1 MYAGGAR
8 LMVAR
13 HLFRWRPKSMRA
25 FLHVFLSHGFR
36 PFFLFAG
43 AYAVIAAAAWLAIL
57 HRLYTG
63 TAGSFPHGAMPP
75 HFWHGHEMLFGYV
88 AAAVAGFFLTA
99 VPSWTGRAP
108 VRGGTLGALA
118 LAWIAGRIALW
129 GAAALPPLLVAI
141 LDLAFVPFLAA
152 LVIRALAGGW
162 SRRNAIF
169 LPVFAALFAANLL
182 YHLDAAGIAPGY
194 AGRGLN
200 LALDTVLFLIAVLG
214 GRVVPAFT
222 TNALRRAGEERL
234 PVSRAPLE
242 AAALLAVVALAAVD
256 FLAPDGRAAGAVAAI
271 AAVLHAAR
279 FAGWRGHRTLAEPI
293 LWIIHLGYLWLIVG
307 FALKA
312 MALLGGWL
320 PPTAASHALTIGA
333 IGCMTLGVMSRA
345 ALGHTGRELRVAPAI
360 VAAYLLVTAAALA
373 RVLGPALLPAYA
385 LQALAVT
392 AVLWIAGFGLFTY
405 IYVPILL
412 RPRARAE
419 G

>member
-1 MYAGGAR
+1 MAAMGS
-8 LMVAR
+8 
-13 HLFRWRPKSMRA
+13 FWQ
-25 FLHVFLSHGFR
+25 VFLSYGFR

-43 AYAVIAAAAWLAIL
+43 AYAVIAAAAWLSIL
-57 HRLYTG
+57 HRLHTG
-63 TAGSFPHGAMPP
+63 AAGSFPQGTMPP

-88 AAAVAGFFLTA
+88 AATIAGFFLTA
-99 VPSWTGRAP
+99 APSWTGREP
-108 VRGGTLGALA
+108 VRGAPLGALA
-118 LAWIAGRIALW
+118 LVWIAGRIALW
-129 GAAALPPLLVAI
+129 SAATLPPLVVAAV
-141 LDLAFVPFLAA
+141 DLLFVPFLAA
-152 LVIRALAGGW
+152 VVIRALSGGW
-162 SRRNAIF
+162 SKRNAIF
-169 LPVFAALFAANLL
+169 LPVFAALFAGNLL

-214 GRVVPAFT
+214 GRIVPAFT

-242 AAALLAVVALAAVD
+242 AAALLSIAALVVIDL
-256 FLAPDGRAAGAVAAI
+256 LLPDGRAAGVLAAI

-312 MALLGGWL
+312 AALLGGWL
-320 PPTAASHALTIGA
+320 PATAASHALTIGA

-345 ALGHTGRELRVAPAI
+345 ALGHTGRALRVAPAI
-360 VAAYLLVTAAALA
+360 VAAYVLVTAAALV

-385 LQALAVT
+385 LPALAAT
-392 AVLWIAGFGLFTY
+392 AILWIAGFGLFTY
-405 IYVPILL
+405 IYFPILI

-419 G
+419 A